1 MYTNETG
8 KGYIKVYPN
17 KDAIKQMTLKN
28 NYFSRPTSV
37 FDNAPMSQSASN
49 EKGSLNNSS
58 KENDSSFDDLY
69 MLLLILLMSGNTKD
83 DSQSIFTLILSTL
96 FLY

>member
-17 KDAIKQMTLKN
+17 KDAIKQMTLKS
-28 NYFSRPTSV
+28 NYFSRPISV
-37 FDNAPMSQSASN
+37 FDNASVSQPESN
-49 EKGSLNNSS
+49 ENGFS
-58 KENDSSFDDLY
+58 KDSSRENTSNFDDLY

-83 DSQSIFTLILSTL
+83 DSQSLFTLILSTL
-96 FLY
+96 FLC